1 MSLFK
6 TKEWWRTKCGSN
18 ETFDRSSLL
27 VAPLFGDDRKDCIV
41 IGSHQGY
48 LRIYYLSSQ
57 WQDETKS
64 STGYKS
70 IDLMTETKLGD
81 CIVDLKAGKLVSG
94 SQDPHLAVL
103 TSSKLIVYTVTLTKG
118 SNEQGDQCNLEIAY
132 EHRLPRFPASLVVG
146 PFGGVR
152 NRDFLC
158 VQCLDGT
165 YQNIA
170 EFGRNGKHEETKNEA
185 AKSLEPEW
193 SYNIGEAV
201 VDIGAVTLSS
211 FEIGIVVLGEKNL
224 YCFKDTGASLKYT
237 KRLDYKALCFHAYV
251 IEPDGKLMVF
261 VIADTSTLMI
271 YEGTTLKWSAQLPF
285 VPVAVTRAHFQYL
298 DGLIVILSEEG
309 QLEACYL
316 GSEPSLFI
324 APAVHRRGFDYVAAE
339 EELLELRRK
348 LKEMKLSEIY
358 LGISESVY
366 VYNVIFVSKF
376 NRNWVS
382 RVSTGD
388 QLAVTPVTDMELLV
402 NVNIS
407 PDLEPCPFVDKE
419 SNEDQEIRQLSMCR
433 ATIELSSYTTLYGD
447 KQVLQT
453 LIYPSGNL
461 SVMSSEVKITATYE
475 NDRGNVRI
483 IQKTTELP
491 LKLMLR
497 ACPPENTST
506 FTVIIKCNESL
517 VGFNQLFPEFSG
529 DHLRRQ
535 NWNTLGLQHIQTG
548 HVVTIVSGSTSNRY
562 RVQSNDG
569 LSMSLVVQ
577 QLVNRLKDKSTG
589 RLAASISQHHVQLVH
604 VQMEL
609 HFLCRQEVDRINTEL
624 ALLMT
629 QLRNIEKRM
638 LRAARER
645 NSRSLT
651 ATGLSFLL
659 SSTYD
664 AISGLLDDLAAA
676 QTNIPNPRHS
686 NSKSSDSFNNIQH
699 FRGRSL
705 RLSLSAYLSILP
717 EADIAGA
724 RIERMTHDSNKLC
737 KSKYIA
743 TTTTITTTTTT
754 TITTKKYRMIAVIM
768 TACAIRMLQKREH
781 ARHGLHCALRLLLLL
796 LRLNVNNDK
805 YTILESAIGFEAQL
819 RDEVNWEEV
828 ADAGLAAFLRSVSK
842 KQANNAENK
851 SFSWNK
857 FTSMKDVAKLKKR
870 LTHAVERLD
879 DSKESGIDE
888 NETESGN
895 FNFS

>member
-1 MSLFK
+1 M
-6 TKEWWRTKCGSN
+6 N
-18 ETFDRSSLL
+18 
-27 VAPLFGDDRKDCIV
+27 PL
-41 IGSHQGY
+41 
-48 LRIYYLSSQ
+48 
-57 WQDETKS
+57 
-64 STGYKS
+64 
-70 IDLMTETKLGD
+70 DLYNRQE
-81 CIVDLKAGKLVSG
+81 SR
-94 SQDPHLAVL
+94 
-103 TSSKLIVYTVTLTKG
+103 
-118 SNEQGDQCNLEIAY
+118 DQCNLEIAY

-152 NRDFLC
+152 GRDFLC
-158 VQCLDGT
+158 VQYLDGT
-165 YQNIA
+165 LFFYEQEAYAFSQLLRNRLLPEPIVYISRNDVFVTSNCSWILECYRYQNIA
-170 EFGRNGKHEETKNEA
+170 EFGRNQKDGETKNEA

-324 APAVHRRGFDYVAAE
+324 APAVHRRGFDYIAAE

-348 LKEMKLSEIY
+348 LKEMKLS
-358 LGISESVY
+358 
-366 VYNVIFVSKF
+366 
-376 NRNWVS
+376 
-382 RVSTGD
+382 GD

-419 SNEDQEIRQLSMCR
+419 SKEDQEIRQLSMCR
-433 ATIELSSYTTLYGD
+433 ATIELSSYTTLYGV
-447 KQVLQT
+447 QVCIDVSKPFVSTITYRVIQNLCEKHVVQT
-453 LIYPSGNL
+453 LIYPNENL
-461 SVMSSEVKITATYE
+461 PIMSSEVKITATYE
-475 NDRGNVRI
+475 NDRGNFRI

-529 DHLRRQ
+529 DHLRKQ
-535 NWNTLGLQHIQTG
+535 NWNMLGLQHIQTG

-645 NSRSLT
+645 NSRSLN

-676 QTNIPNPRHS
+676 Q
-686 NSKSSDSFNNIQH
+686 
-699 FRGRSL
+699 
-705 RLSLSAYLSILP
+705 
-717 EADIAGA
+717 
-724 RIERMTHDSNKLC
+724 M
-737 KSKYIA
+737 
-743 TTTTITTTTTT
+743 
-754 TITTKKYRMIAVIM
+754 
-768 TACAIRMLQKREH
+768 KREH

-828 ADAGLAAFLRSVSK
+828 ADAGLAVFLRSISK
-842 KQANNAENK
+842 KQTNNTENK

-857 FTSMKDVAKLKKR
+857 FTSMKDIAKLKKR

-879 DSKESGIDE
+879 DCKESGIDE

>member
-18 ETFDRSSLL
+18 ETYDRSSLL
-27 VAPLFGDDRKDCIV
+27 VVPLFGEDKKDCIV
-41 IGSHQGY
+41 TGSHEGY
-48 LRIYYLSSQ
+48 LRIYNLSSQ
-57 WQDETKS
+57 WDDETKS

-70 IDLMTETKLGD
+70 IDLMIETKISD
-81 CIVDLKAGKLVSG
+81 CIVDIKAGKLVSG
-94 SQDPHLAVL
+94 SQDSCLAVL

-118 SNEQGDQCNLEIAY
+118 SIDQGDQCNLKIAY
-132 EHRLPRFPASLVVG
+132 EHRLPRFPASLVIG

-152 NRDFLC
+152 GRDFLC

-165 YQNIA
+165 LFFYEQEAYAFSQLLRNRLLPEPIVYISRNDVFVTSNCSWILECYRYQNIA
-170 EFGRNGKHEETKNEA
+170 EFGRNQKNEETDNETA
-185 AKSLEPEW
+185 TKSLEPEW

-201 VDIGAVTLSS
+201 VDINVVILSS

-224 YCFKDTGASLKYT
+224 YCFKDTGVSLKYT

-251 IEPDGKLMVF
+251 IEPDGKLMVC

-316 GSEPSLFI
+316 GSEPSMFV

-348 LKEMKLSEIY
+348 LKEMKLSGE
-358 LGISESVY
+358 
-366 VYNVIFVSKF
+366 
-376 NRNWVS
+376 
-382 RVSTGD
+382 

-419 SNEDQEIRQLSMCR
+419 SKEDQEIRQVSMCR
-433 ATIELSSYTTLYGD
+433 ATIELSSYTTLYGVQVCIDVSKPFVSTITYRVVQNLCD
-447 KQVLQT
+447 KHVIQT
-453 LIYPSGNL
+453 LIYPNGNL
-461 SVMSSEVKITATYE
+461 PIMSSEVKITATYE
-475 NDRGNVRI
+475 NDRGNLRI

-491 LKLMLR
+491 LKLMLK

-506 FTVIIKCNESL
+506 FTVTIKCNESL
-517 VGFNQLFPEFSG
+517 VGFNQLFPEFTG

-577 QLVNRLKDKSTG
+577 QLVNRLKDKSAG

-624 ALLMT
+624 GLLMT

-638 LRAARER
+638 LRTARER
-645 NSRSLT
+645 NGRSLN
-651 ATGLSFLL
+651 AAGLSFLL
-659 SSTYD
+659 NSTYD
-664 AISGLLDDLAAA
+664 AISGLLDNLAAA
-676 QTNIPNPRHS
+676 Q
-686 NSKSSDSFNNIQH
+686 
-699 FRGRSL
+699 
-705 RLSLSAYLSILP
+705 
-717 EADIAGA
+717 
-724 RIERMTHDSNKLC
+724 M
-737 KSKYIA
+737 
-743 TTTTITTTTTT
+743 
-754 TITTKKYRMIAVIM
+754 
-768 TACAIRMLQKREH
+768 KREH

-805 YTILESAIGFEAQL
+805 YMILESAIGFEAQL

-828 ADAGLAAFLRSVSK
+828 ADAGLAAFLRSTSK
-842 KQANNAENK
+842 KPSNLESK
-851 SFSWNK
+851 SLTWNK
-857 FTSMKDVAKLKKR
+857 FTSMKDIAKLKKR

-879 DSKESGIDE
+879 VCKESGIDE
-888 NETESGN
+888 NETENGN

>member
-6 TKEWWRTKCGSN
+6 TKEWWRTECGSN
-18 ETFDRSSLL
+18 ETFDRCSLF
-27 VAPLFGDDRKDCIV
+27 VAPLFGADKKDCV
-41 IGSHQGY
+41 VVASHQGY
-48 LRIYYLSSQ
+48 LRIYSLSSQ
-57 WQDETKS
+57 WEDETKLP
-64 STGYKS
+64 TGYKS
-70 IDLMTETKLGD
+70 TDLIIETKLCD
-81 CIVDLKAGKLVSG
+81 CIVDVKAGKFVSG
-94 SQDPHLAVL
+94 SQDLRLAIL
-103 TSSKLIVYTVTLTKG
+103 TPNKLIVYTITLTKG
-118 SNEQGDQCNLEIAY
+118 ETEQGDQCNLEIAY
-132 EHRLPRFPASLVVG
+132 EHKLPRFPASLTIG
-146 PFGGVR
+146 PFGGAR
-152 NRDFLC
+152 GRDFLC

-165 YQNIA
+165 LFFYEQEAYAFSQLLRNRLLPEPIVYISRNDVFVTSNSSWILECYRYQNMA
-170 EFGRNGKHEETKNEA
+170 EFGRNQKQDETKSDAVKN
-185 AKSLEPEW
+185 LEPEW

-251 IEPDGKLMVF
+251 IEPDGKLMVL

-285 VPVAVTRAHFQYL
+285 VPVAVTRAHFQHL
-298 DGLIVILSEEG
+298 DGLVVVLSEEG

-339 EELLELRRK
+339 EELLNLRKQLR
-348 LKEMKLSEIY
+348 EMK
-358 LGISESVY
+358 IS
-366 VYNVIFVSKF
+366 
-376 NRNWVS
+376 
-382 RVSTGD
+382 GD
-388 QLAVTPVTDMELLV
+388 QLAVAPVTDMELLV

-419 SNEDQEIRQLSMCR
+419 SKEDPEIRQQSMCR
-433 ATIELSSYTTLYGD
+433 ATIELSSYTTLYDVQVCIEVSKPFVATIAYRTIQNLCD
-447 KQVLQT
+447 KHVVQT

-461 SVMSSEVKITATYE
+461 PIVSSEVKITATYE
-475 NDRGNVRI
+475 NDRGNLRI
-483 IQKTTELP
+483 VQKTAELP
-491 LKLMLR
+491 LKMMLR

-506 FTVIIKCNESL
+506 FTVTIKCTESL
-517 VGFNQLFPEFSG
+517 VGFNQLFPEFTG

-535 NWNTLGLQHIQTG
+535 NWNALGLQNIQTG
-548 HVVTIVSGSTSNRY
+548 NVVTIVSGSTSNRY

-604 VQMEL
+604 AQMEL
-609 HFLCRQEVDRINTEL
+609 HFLCRQEVDRINNEL
-624 ALLMT
+624 TLLTT

-645 NSRSLT
+645 NGRSLT
-651 ATGLSFLL
+651 ATGLPFLL

-676 QTNIPNPRHS
+676 QT
-686 NSKSSDSFNNIQH
+686 
-699 FRGRSL
+699 
-705 RLSLSAYLSILP
+705 
-717 EADIAGA
+717 
-724 RIERMTHDSNKLC
+724 
-737 KSKYIA
+737 
-743 TTTTITTTTTT
+743 
-754 TITTKKYRMIAVIM
+754 
-768 TACAIRMLQKREH
+768 KRER

-819 RDEVNWEEV
+819 RDEVDWEEV
-828 ADAGLAAFLRSVSK
+828 ADAGLAAFLKSISK
-842 KQANNAENK
+842 KQAIGDIK
-851 SFSWNK
+851 SLAWNR
-857 FTSMKDVAKLKKR
+857 FTSMKDVSKLKKR

-879 DSKESGIDE
+879 VCKESGIDE
-888 NETESGN
+888 NEAESGN
-895 FNFS
+895 FSFS

>member
-18 ETFDRSSLL
+18 ETYDRSSLL
-27 VAPLFGDDRKDCIV
+27 VIPLFGEDKKDCIV
-41 IGSHQGY
+41 TGSHEGY
-48 LRIYYLSSQ
+48 LRIYNLSSQ
-57 WQDETKS
+57 WDDETKS

-70 IDLMTETKLGD
+70 IDLMIETKISD
-81 CIVDLKAGKLVSG
+81 CIVDIKAGKLVSG
-94 SQDPHLAVL
+94 SQDSCLAIL

-118 SNEQGDQCNLEIAY
+118 SIDQGDQCNLEIAY
-132 EHRLPRFPASLVVG
+132 EHRLPRFPASLVIG

-152 NRDFLC
+152 GRDFLC

-165 YQNIA
+165 LFFYEQEAFAFSQLLRNRLLPEPIVYISRNDVFVTSNCSWILECYRHVILT
-170 EFGRNGKHEETKNEA
+170 EFGRNHKQEETNNETA
-185 AKSLEPEW
+185 TKSLEPEW

-201 VDIGAVTLSS
+201 VDIGVVTLSS

-251 IEPDGKLMVF
+251 IEPDGKLMVC

-316 GSEPSLFI
+316 GSEPSLFV

-348 LKEMKLSEIY
+348 LKEMKLSGE
-358 LGISESVY
+358 
-366 VYNVIFVSKF
+366 
-376 NRNWVS
+376 
-382 RVSTGD
+382 

-407 PDLEPCPFVDKE
+407 PDLEPCPFIDKE
-419 SNEDQEIRQLSMCR
+419 SKEDQEIRQVSMCR
-433 ATIELSSYTTLYGD
+433 ATIELSSYTTLYGVQVCIDVSKPFVSTITYRLVQNLCD
-447 KQVLQT
+447 KHVIQT
-453 LIYPSGNL
+453 LIYPNGNL
-461 SVMSSEVKITATYE
+461 PIMSSDVKITATYE
-475 NDRGNVRI
+475 NDRGNLRI
-483 IQKTTELP
+483 MQKTTELP
-491 LKLMLR
+491 LKLMLK

-506 FTVIIKCNESL
+506 FTVTIKCNESL
-517 VGFNQLFPEFSG
+517 VSFNQLFPEFTG

-624 ALLMT
+624 GLLMT

-638 LRAARER
+638 LRTARER
-645 NSRSLT
+645 NGRSLN
-651 ATGLSFLL
+651 AAGLSFLL
-659 SSTYD
+659 NSTYD

-676 QTNIPNPRHS
+676 QMPILQNSEFTNIELIVL
-686 NSKSSDSFNNIQH
+686 DD
-699 FRGRSL
+699 L
-705 RLSLSAYLSILP
+705 A
-717 EADIAGA
+717 A
-724 RIERMTHDSNKLC
+724 
-737 KSKYIA
+737 
-743 TTTTITTTTTT
+743 
-754 TITTKKYRMIAVIM
+754 
-768 TACAIRMLQKREH
+768 
-781 ARHGLHCALRLLLLL
+781 
-796 LRLNVNNDK
+796 
-805 YTILESAIGFEAQL
+805 AQM
-819 RDEVNWEEV
+819 NWEEV
-828 ADAGLAAFLRSVSK
+828 ADAGLAAFLRFISK
-842 KQANNAENK
+842 KSANSESK
-851 SFSWNK
+851 SLAWNK
-857 FTSMKDVAKLKKR
+857 FTSMKDIAKLKKR

-879 DSKESGIDE
+879 VCKESGIDE
-888 NETESGN
+888 NESENGN
-895 FNFS
+895 INFS

>member
-27 VAPLFGDDRKDCIV
+27 VVSLFEDDKKDCVV

-48 LRIYYLSSQ
+48 LRIYNLSSQ

-70 IDLMTETKLGD
+70 IDLMIETKLGD
-81 CIVDLKAGKLVSG
+81 CIVDIKAGKLVSG
-94 SQDPHLAVL
+94 SQDTRLAVL

-118 SNEQGDQCNLEIAY
+118 SIEHGDQCNLEIAY

-152 NRDFLC
+152 GRDFLC

-165 YQNIA
+165 LFFYEQEAYAFSQLLRNRLLPEPIVYISRNDVFVTSNCSWILECYRYQNIA
-170 EFGRNGKHEETKNEA
+170 EFGRNQKDGETKNEA
-185 AKSLEPEW
+185 TKSLEPEW

-324 APAVHRRGFDYVAAE
+324 APAVHRRGFDYIAAE

-348 LKEMKLSEIY
+348 LKEMKLS
-358 LGISESVY
+358 
-366 VYNVIFVSKF
+366 
-376 NRNWVS
+376 
-382 RVSTGD
+382 GD

-419 SNEDQEIRQLSMCR
+419 SKEDQEIRQLSMCR
-433 ATIELSSYTTLYGD
+433 ATIELSSYTTLY
-447 KQVLQT
+447 
-453 LIYPSGNL
+453 
-461 SVMSSEVKITATYE
+461 
-475 NDRGNVRI
+475 
-483 IQKTTELP
+483 
-491 LKLMLR
+491 
-497 ACPPENTST
+497 
-506 FTVIIKCNESL
+506 
-517 VGFNQLFPEFSG
+517 EFSV
-529 DHLRRQ
+529 DHLRKQ
-535 NWNTLGLQHIQTG
+535 NWNMLGLQHIQTG

-645 NSRSLT
+645 NSRSLN

-659 SSTYD
+659 SSTYN

-676 QTNIPNPRHS
+676 Q
-686 NSKSSDSFNNIQH
+686 
-699 FRGRSL
+699 
-705 RLSLSAYLSILP
+705 
-717 EADIAGA
+717 
-724 RIERMTHDSNKLC
+724 M
-737 KSKYIA
+737 
-743 TTTTITTTTTT
+743 
-754 TITTKKYRMIAVIM
+754 
-768 TACAIRMLQKREH
+768 KREH

-828 ADAGLAAFLRSVSK
+828 ADAGLAVFLRSVSK
-842 KQANNAENK
+842 KQTNNTENK

-857 FTSMKDVAKLKKR
+857 FTSMKDIAKLKKR

-879 DSKESGIDE
+879 DCKESGIDE

-895 FNFS
+895 FNFL

>member
-103 TSSKLIVYTVTLTKG
+103 TSNKLIVYTVTLTKG
-118 SNEQGDQCNLEIAY
+118 STEQGDQCNLEIAY

-152 NRDFLC
+152 GRDFLC

-165 YQNIA
+165 LFFYEQEAYAFSQLLRNRLLPEPIVYISRNDVFVTSNCSWILECYRYQNIA
-170 EFGRNGKHEETKNEA
+170 EFGRNQKQGETKNEA

-339 EELLELRRK
+339 EELLEVRRK
-348 LKEMKLSEIY
+348 LKEMKLS
-358 LGISESVY
+358 
-366 VYNVIFVSKF
+366 
-376 NRNWVS
+376 
-382 RVSTGD
+382 GD

-419 SNEDQEIRQLSMCR
+419 SKEDQEIRQLSMCR
-433 ATIELSSYTTLYGD
+433 ATIELSSYTTLYGVQVCIDVSKPFVSTITYRVIQNLCD
-447 KQVLQT
+447 KQVVQT

-461 SVMSSEVKITATYE
+461 PVMSSEVKITATYE
-475 NDRGNVRI
+475 NDRGNLRI
-483 IQKTTELP
+483 MQKTTELP

-548 HVVTIVSGSTSNRY
+548 QVVTIVSGSTSNRY

-676 QTNIPNPRHS
+676 QTTISNPRHS

-724 RIERMTHDSNKLC
+724 RIER
-737 KSKYIA
+737 
-743 TTTTITTTTTT
+743 
-754 TITTKKYRMIAVIM
+754 
-768 TACAIRMLQKREH
+768 
-781 ARHGLHCALRLLLLL
+781 
-796 LRLNVNNDK
+796 
-805 YTILESAIGFEAQL
+805 
-819 RDEVNWEEV
+819 
-828 ADAGLAAFLRSVSK
+828 
-842 KQANNAENK
+842 
-851 SFSWNK
+851 
-857 FTSMKDVAKLKKR
+857 
-870 LTHAVERLD
+870 
-879 DSKESGIDE
+879 
-888 NETESGN
+888 
-895 FNFS
+895 